1 MLVDL
6 LRRRLNDP
14 AAHSFQLMGEDLA
27 LLGNAD
33 LAAAVV
39 EWERALMRLPE
50 AVRAPFSAEQ
60 AALQGEAHAFLRK
73 FNRSVH
79 ARLAGY
85 VELGRR
91 CQFRY
96 PWPVVAI
103 LGIEQVLIGMGR
115 NRVYGLVG
123 ELARRLGWRGLS
135 TLSDGSEDVLRRTNR
150 GIFADSIPTV
160 LYALRIFA
168 LRRDGNHAL
177 GDALA
182 DGPLPPLMDE
192 ECRALIHGLAGGMAI
207 TDGRARFA
215 ALRELT
221 VRHFARE
228 QAIFTFHMGAS
239 LEAAPRG
246 RPRSLLGRRLTALRS
261 VPAPIVVH
269 AGERRRVKLADAPL
283 PRGFDMR
290 DHAARVDAF
299 GRAFVRSVT
308 GDVEDYRAAVAHV
321 LARWGRPGE
330 AREAAALV
338 L

>member
-27 LLGNAD
+27 LLGHAD
-33 LAAAVV
+33 LAAAVA
-39 EWERALMRLPE
+39 EWERALERLPE
-50 AVRAPFSAEQ
+50 AARAPFGAEQ
-60 AALQGEAHAFLRK
+60 AALQAEAHAFLRK

-79 ARLAGY
+79 ARLSGY

-91 CQFRY
+91 CAFRY

-103 LGIEQVLIGMGR
+103 LGIEQVLMGMGR

-123 ELARRLGWRGLS
+123 ELARRLGWRTLS
-135 TLSDGSEDVLRRTNR
+135 TVSDGSEDVLRRTNR

-160 LYALRIFA
+160 LYALRVVD
-168 LRRDGNHAL
+168 LRRDGKGAL

-192 ECRALIHGLAGGMAI
+192 ECRALIHGLAVGLAI
-207 TDGRARFA
+207 PDGQERFA
-215 ALRELT
+215 SLRELT

-239 LEAAPRG
+239 LQAAPAG
-246 RPRSLLGRRLTALRS
+246 RPRSLLARRLTALRS
-261 VPAPIVVH
+261 VPAPVVVR
-269 AGERRRVKLADAPL
+269 AGARRTVKLADAPL
-283 PRGFDMR
+283 PPDIDLR

-321 LARWGRPGE
+321 LGRWGRPGE
-330 AREAAALV
+330 ARQAATLAL
-338 L
+338 